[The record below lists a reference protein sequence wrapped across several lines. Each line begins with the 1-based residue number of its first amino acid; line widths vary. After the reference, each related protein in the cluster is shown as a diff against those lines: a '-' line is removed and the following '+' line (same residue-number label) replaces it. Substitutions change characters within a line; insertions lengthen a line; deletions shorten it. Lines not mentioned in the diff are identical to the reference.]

1 MDDGLDNGDADS
13 VDEFGGWGG
22 AKGHSS
28 GNGNTGSTECT
39 PTSSENDNEEAESC
53 DEFEDF
59 EDDEIADLGF
69 GKEIDFFSEF
79 QSSTFKNCT
88 DSRTLFR
95 CVTTPKTR
103 RNRLSS
109 CSKVKYK
116 IIKINVVFFLF
127 ENFIDFCFMFFDYK
141 FLNLI

>member
-1 MDDGLDNGDADS
+1 MDDGLDNADADS

-22 AKGHSS
+22 AKGQSS

-69 GKEIDFFSEF
+69 GKEIDLLEF
-79 QSSTFKNCT
+79 KSSTFKIFI

-103 RNRLSS
+103 NRLSL

-116 IIKINVVFFLF
+116 IIKIDVFFLF

-141 FLNLI
+141 FLNFN